1 MEKQLEALNIDDS
14 FESEQESPR
23 RIIRTFSFPSS
34 QIHCFKAPEELKSPK
49 LDRHYSEQIIYPNI
63 YARRPAILSEMEAR
77 IKKAE
82 YIFYDKSGTSK
93 VSDHIWP
100 LKIDKLPSVPAP
112 MPADDQVEYMEVEKY
127 PDSPK
132 SIHDATSSTSAP
144 MKTVNRAEAT
154 EVEKLMDS
162 TNPPGCMDLSKT
174 ISIESVSFAAVIAQA
189 RTTMLRSVFNLESQ
203 PAEADDDTKLI
214 PTRRKLWKTSKTQ
227 NDNPDY
233 TNENVEDDKKRSNY
247 QDTKEE
253 TRSKN
258 ASKCSK
264 VKKVLRVFFVA
275 ILLFV
280 LLFFV
285 PLQDDQN
292 DKHSNTFVTAVVEL
306 KKQIFGQDRAIEVL
320 TEYLPQDSPS
330 LKIIALVG
338 GTGVGKSYTAEIIR
352 KNFHER
358 NSNRFFFSRADLFV
372 LENLREEHLLDT
384 INFVKTHQEEYG
396 HRYGTILAIFNVEQM
411 SDDST
416 RSIDL
421 NKSINTIRSTFADA
435 NLDIKIIPYEPLNEK
450 ALEKCIINTAKNIK
464 KTLSRDQIALIKQQ
478 LIENNTGCK
487 GAYGKVQV
495 IGRQ

>member
-14 FESEQESPR
+14 FESELESPR

-82 YIFYDKSGTSK
+82 YIFYDNSK
-93 VSDHIWP
+93 VPDHIWP
-100 LKIDKLPSVPAP
+100 PRIDKAPSIPAP
-112 MPADDQVEYMEVEKY
+112 MPADNQVEYMEVEKY
-127 PDSPK
+127 PDSLK

-144 MKTVNRAEAT
+144 METVDRAEAM
-154 EVEKLMDS
+154 EVEKFMDS
-162 TNPPGCMDLSKT
+162 TNPAGCIDLSKT
-174 ISIESVSFAAVIAQA
+174 ISIESLSFAAVIAQA
-189 RTTMLRSVFNLESQ
+189 HTTVLRSVFNLESQ
-203 PAEADDDTKLI
+203 PAEADDDTRLI

-227 NDNPDY
+227 NDNTDY
-233 TNENVEDDKKRSNY
+233 TNENVEDDEKRSNY

-253 TRSKN
+253 IRPKN

-264 VKKVLRVFFVA
+264 VKQALRVFFVA

-292 DKHSNTFVTAVVEL
+292 DKHSNTFATAVVEL

-320 TEYLPQDSPS
+320 TDYIPQDSPS

-358 NSNRFFFSRADLFV
+358 SSNRLFFSRADLFV

-384 INFVKTHQEEYG
+384 IKFVKTHQETYG

-421 NKSINTIRSTFADA
+421 NKSISTIRSTFADA
-435 NLDIKIIPYEPLNEK
+435 NLDIKVIPYEPLSEET
-450 ALEKCIINTAKNIK
+450 LEKCIIDVAKNIK